1 MCFAEEHNTM
11 IKPELEI
18 ELLNR
23 EIKELTIC
31 PSLIIV
37 HEEANRLIDWLIDW
51 LIVD

>member
-23 EIKELTIC
+23 EIKELTN
-31 PSLIIV
+31 
-37 HEEANRLIDWLIDW
+37 NRLIDCGLMD
-51 LIVD
+51 